1 MLNIP
6 ESELEEKFI
15 RSSGPGGQ
23 NVNKVSSA
31 VELRFHV
38 NGSSSLS
45 SYQKNRLYQ
54 MVGNQINDEGFLI
67 ICSRESRS
75 QEENRRIVREK
86 LTELIKKASIVP
98 KKRKKTKPTKASKEK
113 RLGSKKKHGD
123 TKKARG
129 KINW

>member
-1 MLNIP
+1 MITIP

-38 NGSSSLS
+38 DNSPSLS
-45 SYQKNRLYQ
+45 PYQKNRLHQ
-54 MVGNQINDEGFLI
+54 IAGNQINDEGFLLI
-67 ICSRESRS
+67 YARESRS
-75 QEENRRIVREK
+75 QEENRHLVREK
-86 LTELIKKASIVP
+86 LAELIQKASFVP
-98 KKRKKTKPTKASKEK
+98 KKRKKTKPTRASKEK

-123 TKKARG
+123 TKKGRG
-129 KINW
+129 KISW